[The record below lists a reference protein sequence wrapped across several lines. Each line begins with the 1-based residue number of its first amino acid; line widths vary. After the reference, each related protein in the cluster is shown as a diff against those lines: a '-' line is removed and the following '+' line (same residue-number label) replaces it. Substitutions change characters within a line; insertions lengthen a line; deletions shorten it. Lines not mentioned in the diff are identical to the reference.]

1 MTDLHLNIGVVL
13 FLLLLGYFAGTYL
26 ERRHYVSIRRRE
38 QDLLKVPVVNFR
50 SAPASWRIESSG
62 LASGSVVVS
71 VDYFKRFLAG
81 LRILIGGRV
90 KSYETL
96 LDRGRREAVLRMKEQ
111 AVANG
116 YDAVINVRLETS
128 RLANANGQGTA
139 GVEILA
145 FGTAV
150 KLREPVIGPSD
161 AQLSAAND
169 ARST

>member
-1 MTDLHLNIGVVL
+1 MTDLFINIGSIV
-13 FLLLLGYFAGTYL
+13 FLLLLGYFPGTYL
-26 ERRHYVSIRRRE
+26 ERRHYINIRRRE

-50 SAPASWRIESSG
+50 SVPPSWRIESSG

-71 VDYFKRFLAG
+71 IDYFKRFLAG
-81 LRILIGGRV
+81 LRIMVSGRV

-96 LDRGRREAVLRMKEQ
+96 LDRGRREALLRMKEQ
-111 AVANG
+111 VIANG

-128 RLANANGQGTA
+128 RLANANGHGTA

-150 KLREPVIGPSD
+150 KLVEPVT
-161 AQLSAAND
+161 A
-169 ARST
+169 

>member
-1 MTDLHLNIGVVL
+1 MTDLFINIGSIL

-26 ERRHYVSIRRRE
+26 ERRHYITIRQRE

-50 SAPASWRIESSG
+50 SPPPSWRIESSG

-71 VDYFKRFLAG
+71 IDYFKRFLAG
-81 LRILIGGRV
+81 LRILVGGRV

-96 LDRGRREAVLRMKEQ
+96 LDRGRREALLRMKEQ
-111 AVANG
+111 AVGNG

-150 KLREPVIGPSD
+150 KLGGPSVG
-161 AQLSAAND
+161 
-169 ARST
+169 

>member
-1 MTDLHLNIGVVL
+1 MTDLFINIGSIL

-26 ERRHYVSIRRRE
+26 ERRHYISIRQRE
-38 QDLLKVPVVNFR
+38 QVLLKVPVVNFR
-50 SAPASWRIESSG
+50 SVPQSWHVESSG
-62 LASGSVVVS
+62 LATGSVVVS

-81 LRILIGGRV
+81 LRILVGGRV

-96 LDRGRREAVLRMKEQ
+96 LDRGRREALLRMKEQ
-111 AVANG
+111 AIANG
-116 YDAVINVRLETS
+116 YDALINVRLETS

-150 KLREPVIGPSD
+150 KLVNPASG
-161 AQLSAAND
+161 
-169 ARST
+169 

>member
-1 MTDLHLNIGVVL
+1 MTDLFINIGSIL

-26 ERRHYVSIRRRE
+26 ERRHYISIRRRE

-50 SAPASWRIESSG
+50 SVPPSWRVESSG
-62 LASGSVVVS
+62 LATGSVVVS

-81 LRILIGGRV
+81 LRILVGGRV

-96 LDRGRREAVLRMKEQ
+96 LDRGRREALLRMKEQ
-111 AVANG
+111 AIANG

-150 KLREPVIGPSD
+150 KLVNPALG
-161 AQLSAAND
+161 
-169 ARST
+169 